1 MSLGFGLGFYFWEP
15 RGLASS
21 TQYVVPVLN
30 FRESQADVCSG
41 LPTDRKVLDLD
52 EWREEKRGAVNLFA
66 Y

>member
-30 FRESQADVCSG
+30 RKPTFAQAVADGQESLRLG
-41 LPTDRKVLDLD
+41 
-52 EWREEKRGAVNLFA
+52 
-66 Y
+66 